1 MTRFLVV
8 LAISLLGP
16 TGCAV
21 NPRGPEVESICIDV
35 PQETSQEVAYVRRR
49 VAEFFQ
55 ESGFSLSEGECDVLV
70 EYAVFGAF
78 QGELFERRGFWSFSS
93 GYWSQEGIVAVT
105 YQDKKLIEDRPV
117 ELRGYARKQDLLDD
131 LAWEVVE
138 PVTKTFKPASSRR

>member
-1 MTRFLVV
+1 MESAPVGRPTRKSEGAFARGSSQALGQEHQIRNRTRMTRFLVV

-78 QGELFERRGFWSFSS
+78 QGELFERRVSAPPT
-93 GYWSQEGIVAVT
+93 AVFR
-105 YQDKKLIEDRPV
+105 QSP
-117 ELRGYARKQDLLDD
+117 
-131 LAWEVVE
+131 
-138 PVTKTFKPASSRR
+138 